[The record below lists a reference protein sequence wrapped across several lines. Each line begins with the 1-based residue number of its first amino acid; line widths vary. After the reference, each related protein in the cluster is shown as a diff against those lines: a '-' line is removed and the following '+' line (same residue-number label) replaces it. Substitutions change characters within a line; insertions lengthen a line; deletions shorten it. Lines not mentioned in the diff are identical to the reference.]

1 MKTTI
6 KTLLTLLLSGSITIS
21 MIACNTPTEDSV
33 GDTTT
38 SSAPVTTTSAITTDS
53 KPEPPAPVSPMET
66 LAKLPGVV
74 SLTRYE
80 GEMPADTVGYE
91 IIFHSGENGEL
102 KIAADI
108 VLPVGFEKGN
118 ASLIFYFPEVGLTM
132 RDVAHLLVSRR
143 IGVVRFYARGTGNS
157 EGIGDVGGTEMID
170 ALTLF
175 SLCEE
180 AGLTA
185 NRRNYVAGSSSGSI
199 NALRMAAEL
208 GEKVDG
214 VSVTNVVSDLA
225 KYLDAR
231 GGNLLASHAAL
242 IGGTAEEIPEAYQL
256 RSACYFADRFKC
268 PVLFIEYTEN
278 TQFFPTEQYDLLED
292 ALKNANI
299 PYERYKISDS
309 GSDFVGEAGQK
320 MLSWIASHG

>member
-6 KTLLTLLLSGSITIS
+6 KSLLTLVLAGSITFS
-21 MIACNTPTEDSV
+21 MIACNTSQSDSE
-33 GDTTT
+33 GSSQTASATTTTTT
-38 SSAPVTTTSAITTDS
+38 STTANS
-53 KPEPPAPVSPMET
+53 KPQPPAPASPMET

-74 SLTRYE
+74 SLTRYT

-108 VLPVGFEKGN
+108 VLPVNFEKGN
-118 ASLIFYFPEVGLTM
+118 ASLIFYFPEVGLTKK
-132 RDVAHLLVSRR
+132 DVARLLVSRR
-143 IGVVRFYARGTGNS
+143 IGVVRFHMRGTGNS
-157 EGIGDVGGTEMID
+157 EGISDVGGTEMID

-199 NALRMAAEL
+199 KALRMAAEL
-208 GEKVDG
+208 GDAVDG
-214 VSVTNVVSDLA
+214 VSVTNIVSDLA
-225 KYLDAR
+225 KYFDAR
-231 GGNLLASHAAL
+231 GENFIISHAAL
-242 IGGTAEEIPEAYQL
+242 IGGTAAEMPEAYQL
-256 RSACYFADRFKC
+256 RSACYFADKFKC
-268 PVLFIEYTEN
+268 PVLFIEYTKN
-278 TQFFPTEQYDLLED
+278 TQFFPTEQYDLFEE
-292 ALKNANI
+292 ALKNANVT
-299 PYERYKISDS
+299 YERYKINDK

-320 MLSWIASHG
+320 MLSWIESHG